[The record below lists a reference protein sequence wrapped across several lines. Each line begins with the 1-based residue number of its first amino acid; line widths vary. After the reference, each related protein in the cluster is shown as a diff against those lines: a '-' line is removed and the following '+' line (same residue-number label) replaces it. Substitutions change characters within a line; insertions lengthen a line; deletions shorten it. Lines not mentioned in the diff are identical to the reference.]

1 MDLCRHLRWKTFSRQ
16 ECDPTAVFESLSR
29 DMVPYSCL
37 KTCQAWGPDDDVVA
51 PECCCAGR
59 KCFER
64 DPLSD
69 EIA

>member
-1 MDLCRHLRWKTFSRQ
+1 MDLCRHLRWKTFSR
-16 ECDPTAVFESLSR
+16 EEADPSAVFESLSR

-37 KTCQAWGPDDDVVA
+37 KTLQPWGPDDDVVA
-51 PECCCAGR
+51 PDCCCSGR
-59 KCFER
+59 ACFQR